1 MGLNGSDVAKS
12 VSEIVL
18 ADDNFASII
27 RAIKK
32 GRGTLMNL
40 SKFLIYLL
48 SGNVAEVLVLMVG
61 LAFKNEVGISVYPI
75 SPVAALWVS
84 GGLRRVIGLAA
95 DAPYRSIRLPLD
107 LQLSLWVSSL
117 VRRRFHASPSQERSD
132 DLCPLQ
138 LPRTQ

>member
-61 LAFKNEVGISVYPI
+61 LAFKNEEGISVYPI

-84 GGLRRVIGLAA
+84 
-95 DAPYRSIRLPLD
+95 
-107 LQLSLWVSSL
+107 
-117 VRRRFHASPSQERSD
+117 
-132 DLCPLQ
+132 
-138 LPRTQ
+138 

>member
-61 LAFKNEVGISVYPI
+61 LAFKNEAGISVYPI

-84 GGLRRVIGLAA
+84 GGPLEGYWVAA
-95 DAPYRSIRLPLD
+95 DVPYRSIRLPLD

-117 VRRRFHASPSQERSD
+117 VRRGFHALAISG
-132 DLCPLQ
+132 
-138 LPRTQ
+138 TI